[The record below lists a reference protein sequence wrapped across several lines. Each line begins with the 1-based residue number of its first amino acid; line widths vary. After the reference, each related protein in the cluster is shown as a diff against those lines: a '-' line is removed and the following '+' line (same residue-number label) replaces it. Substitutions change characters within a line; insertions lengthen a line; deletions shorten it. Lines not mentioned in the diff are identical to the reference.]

1 MPDCRVPHHLDSSAQ
16 ILDLIFLG
24 TPRFSSRICNDF
36 TKRGG
41 LPPFY
46 PPPPPIPS
54 VPDLERMLNPSP
66 TVRVTAPALL
76 CLRLQRAT
84 WKVRCK
90 ERAGLKP
97 GTTQGEKSAGRIAY
111 AAEARATFGM
121 PP

>member
-1 MPDCRVPHHLDSSAQ
+1 MPDCRVPHHLDSSAR

-24 TPRFSSRICNDF
+24 TQRFSSRICNDF

-41 LPPFY
+41 NPL
-46 PPPPPIPS
+46 PPIPS
-54 VPDLERMLNPSP
+54 VPDLGRMLNPSP

-90 ERAGLKP
+90 ERAGPKP

-111 AAEARATFGM
+111 ATEACATFGM
-121 PP
+121 RP